1 MYIRANKSP
10 NSPRKAIQ
18 IVESVRHG
26 KSVSTRIIQH
36 IGVAYSDEEVQQ
48 MRALGAKIIESLEKR
63 RSYYSIGKELPV
75 SEAQVTALV
84 EKLAELVPDA
94 FNMKSSRVVVA
105 LGEKQD
111 MLWNTVYDA
120 FGGKVARE
128 KIDSFRAGA
137 GTVLYFYDEA
147 VVQALQAQFP
157 LYAANFPGWALQ
169 SSGMLQLSVWSGL
182 RELGVGASLQ
192 HYNPIIDKDVRALFG
207 LPESYRLVAQMPF
220 GSIKDEPEPKEKEDI
235 SLRVTT
241 VR

>member
-1 MYIRANKSP
+1 M
-10 NSPRKAIQ
+10 
-18 IVESVRHG
+18 
-26 KSVSTRIIQH
+26 
-36 IGVAYSDEEVQQ
+36 
-48 MRALGAKIIESLEKR
+48 
-63 RSYYSIGKELPV
+63 

-157 LYAANFPGWALQ
+157 LYAATSPAGH
-169 SSGMLQLSVWSGL
+169 SSPAACFSSVF
-182 RELGVGASLQ
+182 GA
-192 HYNPIIDKDVRALFG
+192 A
-207 LPESYRLVAQMPF
+207 F
-220 GSIKDEPEPKEKEDI
+220 GSWAWGVAAA
-235 SLRVTT
+235 L
-241 VR
+241 